1 MNFSLIPLAV
11 YLAQEADGTKSLVS
25 TLILLPIMF
34 IMMYFLVIRP
44 QRKEEDDRKK
54 MIEQLQKGDTVIT
67 NSGIHGK
74 IVEFK
79 ENNEIVVLNISKDT
93 NVTFN
98 SSVISKKKI

>member
-1 MNFSLIPLAV
+1 MNLNLIPVFVLLA
-11 YLAQEADGTKSLVS
+11 EETDGTKSLVS

-34 IMMYFLVIRP
+34 LMMYFLVIRP
-44 QRKEEDDRKK
+44 QRKEEEERKK
-54 MIEQLQKGDTVIT
+54 MIEGLQKGDYVIT

-79 ENNEIVVLNISKDT
+79 ENNELVVLNISKDA

-98 SSVISKKKI
+98 SSVITKKK